1 MKTFST
7 LSLFFIG
14 VAALTGCTTGTTET
28 SSTTTSS
35 SPIIPPSAVSSGTPV
50 TMSGYLDTSVT
61 SQVK

>member
-1 MKTFST
+1 MKPFSI
-7 LSLFFIG
+7 LSLFVIG
-14 VAALTGCTTGTTET
+14 VVALTSCSTGTTET
-28 SSTTTSS
+28 TSTTTSS